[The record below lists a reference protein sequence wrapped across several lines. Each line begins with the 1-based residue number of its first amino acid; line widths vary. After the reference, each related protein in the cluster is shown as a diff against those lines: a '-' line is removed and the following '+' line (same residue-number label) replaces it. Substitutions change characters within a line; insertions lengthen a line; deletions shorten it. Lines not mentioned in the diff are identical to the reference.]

1 MLYNSAMDYYQTL
14 GVNETADQDE
24 IKKAYKKLAMKNH
37 PDRGGDTAKFQEIS
51 QAYDT
56 LSDPQKRSEYDA
68 RKHGGFGQQGNPF
81 QGSPFGDLGE
91 MFQFHFGHGFANQT
105 RQVRRNRDLTI
116 RVSITLK
123 QSYTGTQ
130 LEARYATPTG
140 KSQTV
145 VVNVPPGISS
155 GQTVRYQGLGD
166 DAFPSVPR
174 GDLNV
179 QVFIEPD
186 AFYDRRGNDLIRRV
200 DLTVV
205 EAMTGCTLNITC
217 LDDTVMP
224 ITFPPGTQHGV
235 EVIKTGKGFRDI
247 NSGYA
252 GNFVAHANIII
263 PSVKDT
269 AIKNELEQL
278 YARISKAP

>member
-1 MLYNSAMDYYQTL
+1 MDYYQTL
-14 GVNETADQDE
+14 GVNENADQEE

-56 LSDPQKRSEYDA
+56 LSDPQKRADYDA
-68 RKHGGFGQQGNPF
+68 RKNGGFGPQGH
-81 QGSPFGDLGE
+81 PFGGAPFGFGDIGE
-91 MFQFHFGHGFANQT
+91 MFQFHFGQGFANQS

-116 RVSITLK
+116 RVSISLK

-130 LEARYATPTG
+130 LEARYTTPNG
-140 KSQTV
+140 KNQTV

-166 DAFPSVPR
+166 DSFPTVPR

-179 QVFIEPD
+179 QVFVEPD
-186 AFYDRRGNDLIRRV
+186 VHYDRRGNDLIRRV
-200 DLTVV
+200 DLTSV
-205 EAMTGCTLNITC
+205 EAMTGCTKNITC
-217 LDDTVMP
+217 LDDTVIP
-224 ITFPPGTQHGV
+224 INFPSGTQHGV
-235 EVIKTGKGFRDI
+235 EVVKTGKGFRDI

-252 GNFVAHANIII
+252 GNFVAYANVVI
-263 PSVKDT
+263 PSVKDLS
-269 AIKNELEQL
+269 IKNELEKL
-278 YARISKAP
+278 YAKISNAS

>member
-1 MLYNSAMDYYQTL
+1 MDYYQTL

-56 LSDPQKRSEYDA
+56 LSDPQKRADYDA
-68 RKHGGFGQQGNPF
+68 RKHGGFGPQGHPF
-81 QGSPFGDLGE
+81 GGGAPFGFGDLGE
-91 MFQFHFGHGFANQT
+91 MFQFHFGQGFANQS

-130 LEARYATPTG
+130 LEARYATPNG
-140 KSQTV
+140 KNQTV

-166 DAFPSVPR
+166 DAVPTAPR

-179 QVFIEPD
+179 QVFVEPD
-186 AFYDRRGNDLIRRV
+186 AYYDRRGNDLIRRV
-200 DLTVV
+200 DLTFV
-205 EAMTGCTLNITC
+205 EAMTGCTKNITC
-217 LDDTVMP
+217 LDDTVIP
-224 ITFPPGTQHGV
+224 ITFPAGTQHGV

-252 GNFVAHANIII
+252 GNFIAYANIVI
-263 PSVKDT
+263 PSVKNS
-269 AIKNELEQL
+269 AIKQELEQL
-278 YARISKAP
+278 YVKISNAS